1 MLKYFMRYRPGWW
14 VLHIIMI
21 GFTMYLGR
29 IAEFTF

>member
-1 MLKYFMRYRPGWW
+1 MKFTPGWW

-21 GFTMYLGR
+21 GFTMYLGH